1 MHHKFL
7 AKKYLNYEPTPM
19 SSNSSLLGDKDI
31 INLSIGDPDLITNK
45 IIIEEAF
52 KDAIKGHTKYT
63 KPSGDPELKMEI
75 VKFYKE
81 EYKISVKESE
91 IMATVGACHAMYL
104 ALKAIIDEG
113 DEIIVPE
120 PYFTPYK
127 DQIEQAQG
135 KIVTLVTT
143 EEEGFNINIDEL
155 EKLVNEKTK
164 AIIINSPNNPTG
176 ACYDRGNL
184 EALAKLAI
192 DKDLIIIS
200 DEVYDAFMFK
210 EKFTSILSIDGM
222 KERSILLG
230 SFSKGYAMTGWRI
243 GFAIA
248 PDYIINCIVEINE
261 GICFSAPSISQRAAI
276 YALKHRNN
284 IQPEI
289 VKVFSERIAY
299 AVKRLNG
306 IKGVSAVE
314 PKGSI
319 YLFPNIKGTGMT
331 SAEFSEF
338 LIKNAKVA
346 VVAGDGFGESGQG
359 YVRIACT
366 VSIEQLK
373 EAFDRIQIL
382 LGSSKT
388 N

>member
-1 MHHKFL
+1 MQRRFL

-52 KDAIKGHTKYT
+52 KDAVKGHTKYT
-63 KPSGDPELKMEI
+63 KPSGNPELKTEI
-75 VKFYKE
+75 IKFYKE
-81 EYKISVKESE
+81 EYKITVMESE
-91 IMATVGACHAMYL
+91 IMVTVGACHAMYL

-113 DEIIVPE
+113 DEVIVPE

-135 KIVTLVTT
+135 KIVTLVTS
-143 EEEGFNINIDEL
+143 EDEGFNININEL
-155 EKLVNEKTK
+155 EKLVNENTK

-176 ACYDRGNL
+176 ACYDRGTL

-192 DKDLIIIS
+192 EKDLIIIS

-210 EKFTSILSIDGM
+210 EKFTPILSIDGM

-261 GICFSAPSISQRAAI
+261 GICFSAPSISQRGAI
-276 YALKHRNN
+276 YALKNRNI

-289 VKVFSERIAY
+289 ISEFYERMVY
-299 AVKRLNG
+299 AANRLNE
-306 IKGVSAVE
+306 IKGISVLE
-314 PKGSI
+314 PLGSI
-319 YLFPNIKGTGMT
+319 YLFPNIKGTGMA

-338 LIKNAKVA
+338 LLKNAKVA
-346 VVAGDGFGESGQG
+346 VLSGDGFGESGEG

-373 EAFDRIQIL
+373 EAFDRIQRL
-382 LGSSKT
+382 LEG
-388 N
+388 